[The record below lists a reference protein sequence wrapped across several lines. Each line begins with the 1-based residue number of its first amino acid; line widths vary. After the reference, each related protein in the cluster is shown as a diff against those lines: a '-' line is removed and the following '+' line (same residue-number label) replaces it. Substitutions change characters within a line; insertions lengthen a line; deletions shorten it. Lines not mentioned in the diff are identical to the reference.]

1 MASSLI
7 NSYVYY
13 GKNDSIAK
21 VLSYEMSS
29 ASYMMLL
36 IERQNGVDLL
46 KKVKNAYKTK
56 GGWNDLV

>member
-56 GGWNDLV
+56 GG